1 MISASK
7 FYAILNKLK
16 RKSLIAEHVI
26 NLGGR
31 GGMSTFLEITKAGC
45 DEISMP
51 VKPRLTRGGNV
62 ITDVFV
68 FKLSEHLKGV
78 IPDCR
83 VSIEKEIQGKWID
96 LVLEFINQP
105 FILGVELELC
115 DANLKSNI
123 EHGIERVE
131 FLIEACISEQII
143 AKADGII
150 KTLPEDRRKKIGVCF
165 LTKLLKCSK
174 LSDVVD
180 SQVLRERNL

>member
-31 GGMSTFLEITKAGC
+31 GGMSTFLEITKVGC
-45 DEISMP
+45 EEISMP
-51 VKPRLTRGGNV
+51 VKPHLTRGGNA

-83 VSIEKEIQGKWID
+83 ISIEKEIKGKWID

-123 EHGIERVE
+123 EHGIGRVE
-131 FLIEACISEQII
+131 FLIEACINEQII
-143 AKADGII
+143 AKADEII
-150 KTLPEDRRKKIGVCF
+150 KAMPEASQRKIGLCL

-174 LSDVVD
+174 LSEVVD
-180 SQVLRERNL
+180 SQILKERNL

>member
-31 GGMSTFLEITKAGC
+31 GGMSTFLEISKAGC
-45 DEISMP
+45 EEISMP
-51 VKPRLTRGGNV
+51 VKPHLTRGGNA

-83 VSIEKEIQGKWID
+83 ISIEKEIQGKWID

-123 EHGIERVE
+123 EHGVERVE
-131 FLIEACISEQII
+131 FLIEACISEQIMSKACEIVKGLPVEKQNKI
-143 AKADGII
+143 AIC
-150 KTLPEDRRKKIGVCF
+150 L
-165 LTKLLKCSK
+165 LTRLLKCQK
-174 LSDVVD
+174 LSEVVD
-180 SQVLRERNL
+180 SQILKERNL